1 MTVDGN
7 IDDICDIEFVIVIF
21 CTWSTTVPIIKQG
34 IYTKDRYTMVLPHTF
49 YYKFCLANEC

>member
-34 IYTKDRYTMVLPHTF
+34 ILLYQRSLYHGSAPYIL
-49 YYKFCLANEC
+49 L